1 MIVEVMA
8 GCASRVFDLDGPRL
22 ASLAASVGLA
32 PAVPE
37 APLAWPAAA
46 RPGRLVA
53 KQACGA
59 SVAVLNHV
67 PYPAT
72 VAAFVSAARAAGLTI
87 PVLAAVAVYT
97 DSASAAT
104 LEGLPGLEL
113 DADSLRRVLDAA
125 DPEREGIEVAV
136 EEARALL
143 AIEGVAGVNVSGLGS
158 SRGWEAAATIKAAVG
173 ARIRA
178 EVG

>member
-1 MIVEVMA
+1 
-8 GCASRVFDLDGPRL
+8 
-22 ASLAASVGLA
+22 
-32 PAVPE
+32 
-37 APLAWPAAA
+37 
-46 RPGRLVA
+46 
-53 KQACGA
+53 
-59 SVAVLNHV
+59 V